1 MLFQW
6 LNEQKRSIP
15 SQPQLHRDET
25 LFGAARAA
33 DELLWPG
40 DRRDAKTEKKKFL
53 LLCKCKNESWKRH
66 GVYNQQKIRW
76 KWWSSSLSKVG
87 NDKIGW
93 IGRGS
98 TGSQFSNKWTSIV
111 LFLDARG
118 FWDYITWWV
127 LIMAIGY
134 QILAP
139 KWPDKN
145 RVQCSNGACQTGNCL
160 NEALYLLM
168 VSWLVLKQIWYT
180 DSQMFC
186 SCKRLYLLGPIMT
199 GRVWEERWKV

>member
-1 MLFQW
+1 MIQVGPIISKIFQPVGYITGCCYIKFI
-6 LNEQKRSIP
+6 LNVVSMSQKEASNPNP
-15 SQPQLHRDET
+15 SCTET
-25 LFGAARAA
+25 KPSL
-33 DELLWPG
+33 ELLELRMNSYDQG
-40 DRRDAKTEKKKFL
+40 IGEHKLKKKKTFL

-118 FWDYITWWV
+118 FWDYLTWRV

-139 KWPDKN
+139 K
-145 RVQCSNGACQTGNCL
+145 
-160 NEALYLLM
+160 
-168 VSWLVLKQIWYT
+168 
-180 DSQMFC
+180 
-186 SCKRLYLLGPIMT
+186 
-199 GRVWEERWKV
+199 